1 MALID
6 DFKTRF
12 PEFDTSDVDTYLPGL
27 ESVYQCYHGATYGTA
42 ECDDEII
49 LNLLAHLMVTSSLN
63 SSTTPSQGVA
73 SESVGSVS
81 VSYLTIPINS
91 RNDVF
96 FMSTK
101 YGQMYLQLTAKNAG
115 GYFV

>member
-12 PEFDTSDVDTYLPGL
+12 PEFTTSQVDEYLPEL
-27 ESVYQCYHGATYGTA
+27 ESVYQYYYGAVYGSN

-63 SSTTPSQGVA
+63 STSTPSQGVA
-73 SESVGSVS
+73 SQSVGSVS
-81 VSYLTIPINS
+81 VSYLATPTNN

-101 YGQMYLQLTAKNAG
+101 YGQMYLQLTSKNMG